1 MKSCLSILLLLAIP
15 VVATAQGVITDSF
28 SGVTRI
34 ELSTGSGDAVFVK
47 GGGSTVDLHLEY
59 TYSDNSFKPRFVQ
72 NGSTLVMSEEFT
84 GRNNRGRSTWT
95 LTVPDG
101 LDVRFSTGSGDFE
114 ASNLSMNLS
123 TTLGSGDVSL
133 SYVTGD
139 VKFTAG
145 SGDLDLFTYNG
156 TLRSTTGSGDVTARD
171 VDGDI
176 TITTGSGDVDIRGA
190 NGSLNATTGSG
201 DVSALDF
208 VSYGDVKLT
217 TGSGDILV
225 SLAGELK
232 GDLTLSAGSGSSELR
247 RNGHELTGELV
258 MRAGERNGR
267 IDAPFEFDST
277 EIIRNG
283 GSRTRENIKVFGS
296 SNQRVVIQ
304 TGSGSAII
312 R

>member
-1 MKSCLSILLLLAIP
+1 MKSCLSVLFLLAIP
-15 VVATAQGVITDSF
+15 VVATAQGVISDSF

-47 GGGSTVDLHLEY
+47 GGGSTVELHLEY
-59 TYSDNSFKPRFVQ
+59 TYSDSSFEPRIRQ
-72 NGSTLVMSEEFT
+72 SGSTLFLEEEFS

-101 LDVRFSTGSGDFE
+101 LDVQFSTGSGDVE
-114 ASNLSMNLS
+114 VSNLVMDLHA
-123 TTLGSGDVSL
+123 TLGSGDVSL

-139 VKFTAG
+139 IRFTAG
-145 SGDLDLFTYNG
+145 SGDLTLKTYNG
-156 TLRSTTGSGDVTARD
+156 SLRATTGSGDVDAQD
-171 VDGDI
+171 VDGDV
-176 TITTGSGDVDIRGA
+176 TITTGSGDVDINGA
-190 NGSLNATTGSG
+190 NGSLRITTGSG
-201 DVSALDF
+201 DVSARDF
-208 VSYGDVKLT
+208 VALGEVKLT
-217 TGSGDILV
+217 TGSGDVLV

-232 GDLTLSAGSGSSELR
+232 GDLSLTTGSGTSELR

-283 GSRTRENIKVFGS
+283 GSRTRESIKIFGPS
-296 SNQRVVIQ
+296 DQRVLIQ